1 MVIIMKKPFNL
12 RFPVLY
18 ALSLICGIVVSSV
31 IAFFDCDSS
40 WLFLPAGVL
49 FAACAVYGIVSKRAA
64 RTFAYLLAV
73 CFFTVGAVYMYCV
86 YCSFI
91 QTPVGLES
99 ELDVCGE
106 VREVGITSGG
116 KRYIVL
122 ENLILGGRKVNGK
135 LIAFLGGSAGDYCRR
150 GYDVTFYTKVY
161 KESFISDGNIG
172 YRAAQDIR
180 YYCTVVG
187 GMKARYNFSLFGE
200 ISYAVENAL
209 YNNLGG
215 ETASV
220 CFALLTGT
228 TDFISEG
235 TLSSFR
241 NGGLAH
247 VFAVSGL
254 HIGVIFGAL
263 TALFKKTGVN
273 RFVSAAVRIV
283 FILLYA
289 GVCGFS
295 PSSLRAVIMCGVA
308 AVSSCIYCRY
318 ESLNALSV
326 AAIII
331 LLVNPMQLFE
341 VGFVLSFSALC
352 GIVLLS
358 GTVKRLF
365 RFLPEKIKGALSVG
379 LPAQFAT
386 VPALM
391 NSFGCV
397 SWAGLFLNLI
407 FVPVISALYVVLF
420 AGVLLSLILPFAAP
434 VLIPAISVPIEFL
447 INAITACGFEN
458 AVIYGTFG
466 KWIYLPFTV
475 VTLALSDKL
484 NLRLGLRGAVA
495 FLTVAIA
502 FVAATARPQASAVTV
517 RFGAGM
523 QGGYAL
529 IGANG
534 GDILVV
540 TEDATYLPD
549 SVCREAEV
557 LVIAGG
563 DDSLSA
569 LFSTEGDF
577 DRVYVRGSVLNLP
590 SLGGYELIYAD
601 SFSCFG
607 ADFGFDGDLLRV
619 TAGGVDFAVASDGS
633 GQPYGG
639 SAPDDCDYCLYRY
652 GADGAV
658 LISRGEEYPLSVC
671 GAIQYVFSYGRA
683 FAAFVVPG

>member
-1 MVIIMKKPFNL
+1 MKKPFNL

-31 IAFFDCDSS
+31 IAYFGGDGC
-40 WLFLPAGVL
+40 WLLLPAGVL
-49 FAACAVYGIVSKRAA
+49 FAACALYGVISKRAA
-64 RTFAYLLAV
+64 RTFAYLLAA
-73 CFFTVGAVYMYCV
+73 CFFTVGAVYTYCL

-91 QTPVGLES
+91 QTPVNLDG
-99 ELDVCGE
+99 ELDVCGA
-106 VREVGITSGG
+106 VSEVGITSGG

-122 ENLILGGRKVNGK
+122 ENLTLGGQKVKGK
-135 LIAFLGGSAGDYCRR
+135 LIAFLGERAGDYCRR

-187 GMKARYNFSLFGE
+187 GMKAHYNFSLFGE
-200 ISYAVENAL
+200 VNHAVENAL
-209 YNNLGG
+209 YNNVGG

-254 HIGVIFGAL
+254 HIGVIYGAL
-263 TALFKKTGVN
+263 TAIFKKSGVN
-273 RFVSAAVRIV
+273 RFISAAVRIV
-283 FILLYA
+283 FIFLYA

-295 PSSLRAVIMCGVA
+295 PSSLRAVIMC
-308 AVSSCIYCRY
+308 AVSAISSCIYCRY
-318 ESLNALSV
+318 DSLNALSV

-358 GTVKRLF
+358 GTVRRLF

-407 FVPVISALYVVLF
+407 FVPVISALYVLLF
-420 AGVLLSLILPFAAP
+420 AGVLLSLILPFAAAAI
-434 VLIPAISVPIEFL
+434 IPAVCVPIEFI

-458 AVIYGTFG
+458 AVLYGVYG
-466 KWIYLPFTV
+466 KWIYLPFIV
-475 VTLALSDKL
+475 VTLAFSDKL
-484 NLRLGLRGAVA
+484 NARLGLRGIVA
-495 FLTVAIA
+495 FLTVALT
-502 FVAATARPQASAVTV
+502 FVAVTARPQGSAVTV

-529 IGANG
+529 ISTKD

-540 TEDATYLPD
+540 SQGATYLPD

-563 DDSLSA
+563 DYSLSS
-569 LFSTEGDF
+569 LFATEGDF
-577 DRVYVRGSVLNLP
+577 DCVYVRGSVVNLP
-590 SLGGYELIYAD
+590 SLGKYELIYAD
-601 SFSCFG
+601 SFSYSG
-607 ADFGFDGDLLRV
+607 ADFCFDGDALRI
-619 TAGGVDFAVASDGS
+619 TAGGVEFAVALDGQ
-633 GQPYGG
+633 GNPYGG
-639 SAPDDCDYCLYRY
+639 AVPTGCDYCLYCY
-652 GADGAV
+652 GTDGAV
-658 LISRGEEYPLSVC
+658 LISRGEEYPLTVC
-671 GAIQYVFSYGRA
+671 GAIRYVFSYGRA
-683 FAAFVVPG
+683 FAAFAVTG